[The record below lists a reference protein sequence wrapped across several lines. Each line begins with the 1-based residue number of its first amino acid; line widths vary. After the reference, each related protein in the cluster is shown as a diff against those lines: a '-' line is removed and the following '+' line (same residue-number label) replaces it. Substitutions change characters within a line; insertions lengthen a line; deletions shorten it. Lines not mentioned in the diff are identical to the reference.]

1 MSYRIGIC
9 RGGRR
14 VSEKVRQ
21 STVIIENLYSALYRG
36 PEHFSLARPFRIA
49 WGGRLTLFCGISL
62 WM

>member
-21 STVIIENLYSALYRG
+21 STVIIENPLLALCMG
-36 PEHFSLARPFRIA
+36 PECFSPSGGIRTD
-49 WGGRLTLFCGISL
+49 WGRLALFCGISL